1 MKDTLKDLASD
12 YNLQPQDNDDQED
25 VKAMKQ
31 QVMTELQNMM
41 QSTQWG
47 MGQAPEWEPAAPV
60 AAQGQPSLQ
69 ANQTGWQSM
78 TATSS

>member
-1 MKDTLKDLASD
+1 MKDTLKDSASD

-41 QSTQWG
+41 QSTQ
-47 MGQAPEWEPAAPV
+47 
-60 AAQGQPSLQ
+60 
-69 ANQTGWQSM
+69 
-78 TATSS
+78 